1 LHVAS
6 EHVRIKP
13 LATSD
18 FVSSAIFNNV
28 TDLYTTNA
36 SAPLNEQAGLRD
48 SYEFGFYSYCA
59 YVSDNGGICSNR
71 TTAHAFKP
79 FDAVSADMPQ
89 IYRVISGT
97 SIIPLNLTFK
107 DSKYTGQTSK
117 AAYWMI
123 LLGTICAALT
133 LITGFAKSNL
143 TFFVSTIFS
152 IAGSLFLLIGSSLW
166 TVLIKKTEA
175 INSSG
180 VEIFVSEGTGLF
192 LLWASFVCLFLS
204 VIPSVLSCCT
214 YR

>member
-133 LITGFAKSNL
+133 LITFVQL
-143 TFFVSTIFS
+143 TLVTSGSLTIF
-152 IAGSLFLLIGSSLW
+152 FTEDLL
-166 TVLIKKTEA
+166 KA
-175 INSSG
+175 I
-180 VEIFVSEGTGLF
+180 
-192 LLWASFVCLFLS
+192 
-204 VIPSVLSCCT
+204 
-214 YR
+214 